1 MLSGW
6 GMPRVVS
13 SEPKPTDR
21 PLIRCLSR
29 PACFAAIALALAGA
43 TCRFPTDK
51 SAEVF
56 VTLDAPSLVVLRGQ
70 DVSVL
75 ARAWRV
81 IGADTQ
87 AIANVD
93 FTFYTGSSSIARV
106 EKDCCGYATVTGVN
120 SGMVDIVAR
129 AVAFE
134 QASQGDLVL
143 RVSAPLEVDSV
154 RPKQVRFGDTITVYG
169 VGVDSIVLA
178 QLGGADLFP
187 YFFSGTYDSASGLGT
202 IKFWVPPPARTDSLL
217 YVGKGVFAWAR
228 DTTRVLPFDIYEPN
242 DVGPTVIDVET
253 APPFP
258 QLPFFRYLNPALS
271 FEQLKR
277 DQPFGIDWYRFDQ
290 TATRDVTLI
299 LTAPT
304 ARGTF
309 LTFLSDDLFYSQADS
324 TIFTGPDAWT
334 IGPGSHNCHGHA
346 FEPAQAAPESTIVA
360 LRGMPGGS
368 LHALSLYGQ
377 PARYGLTVIE
387 GYVSTLPAL
396 FPPDPREEDDYC
408 NRVDGTSV
416 ATVPAGTFR
425 DTLTIDNPH
434 DVDWI
439 RFTVGGAIAQSVRF
453 RTASLV
459 LAFADS
465 SDIDLYVLTAPPGVD
480 TLVVAGRLD
489 KVGSTEDATLLLDP
503 GRDYYAVVVDYQGV
517 PTRYSICI
525 GSFAACGTA
534 FPSPPAL
541 QASARIESPR
551 GTPLHRKPPV
561 NAVRAPRRP

>member
-1 MLSGW
+1 M
-6 GMPRVVS
+6 
-13 SEPKPTDR
+13 
-21 PLIRCLSR
+21 RCLSQ
-29 PACFAAIALALAGA
+29 PAGFAAIALAFAGA

-51 SAEVF
+51 SDAVF

-70 DVSVL
+70 DVSVF

-81 IGADTQ
+81 IGTDTQ

-134 QASQGDLVL
+134 QAGQADLVL
-143 RVSAPLEVDSV
+143 RVSAPLEVDSLRPRTV
-154 RPKQVRFGDTITVYG
+154 RYGDTIKVYG

-178 QLGGADLFP
+178 QLAGADLFP
-187 YFFSGTYDSASGLGT
+187 YPFSGTYDSASGLGT
-202 IKFWVPPPARTDSLL
+202 IKFWVPPPARTDTLL
-217 YVGKGVFAWAR
+217 YVGKGVFAWSR
-228 DTTRVLPFDIYEPN
+228 DTAFVLPFDIYEPN
-242 DVGPTVIDVET
+242 EIGPTVIDLET

-277 DQPFGIDWYRFDQ
+277 DQPFGVDWYRFDQ
-290 TATRDVTLI
+290 TTTRDVTLI

-309 LTFLSDDLFYSQADS
+309 LTFLSDDLFYSPAD
-324 TIFTGPDAWT
+324 TNIFIGPDAWT
-334 IGPGSHNCHGHA
+334 IGPGSHNCHGHV
-346 FEPAQAAPESTIVA
+346 FEPPEAAAESTIVA
-360 LRGMPGGS
+360 LRGMPAGS

-387 GYVSTLPAL
+387 GYVATLPTL

-416 ATVPAGTFR
+416 DTVPAGTFR

-459 LAFADS
+459 PAFADS
-465 SDIDLYVLTAPPGVD
+465 SDIDLFVLTAPPGAD
-480 TLVVAGRLD
+480 TLVEVARLD
-489 KVGSTEDATLLLDP
+489 RVGSAEDGTFVLAP
-503 GRDYYAVVVDYQGV
+503 RSYYAVVLDFQGV

-525 GSFAACGTA
+525 GSFAGCGTA
-534 FPSPPAL
+534 FPSPPQL
-541 QASARIESPR
+541 SAATEPTLRTQLR
-551 GTPLHRKPPV
+551 RKPPLHP
-561 NAVRAPRRP
+561 VRAPRRP